1 MDEIDELMKAFGSR
15 NKAEYGTGDEL
26 PGGFVESVANWTAAG
41 EWQNHPQVKA
51 WRRRGRLLGWN
62 RRGHRIWTGSE

>member
-1 MDEIDELMKAFGSR
+1 MDEIDELMKAFGNR
-15 NKAEYGTGDEL
+15 NEAEYGPEDEL
-26 PGGFVESVANWTAAG
+26 PGGFVESVATWTAAV